1 MPTTLTIDDELARQL
16 MRIVRDSGKPFET
29 VVDEALRAGI
39 DKLRTAKAAKSYR
52 LKPVAVG
59 DVQGPYDLDKTLQ
72 LWDQLEDDAITLRL
86 LPNSLTAGRP
96 KANSC

>member
-16 MRIVRDSGKPFET
+16 MKIVRDSGKPFET

-39 DKLRTAKAAKSYR
+39 EKLRVAEAAKSYR
-52 LKPVAVG
+52 LKPVAMG
-59 DVQGPYDLDKTLQ
+59 DVQEPYDLDKTLQ

-86 LPNSLTAGRP
+86 LPNSLAAARP
-96 KANSC
+96 KANSS